1 MNQKNVGLNT
11 ILNHPR
17 KVVMPS
23 GNEPLLSPIYQ
34 TSKFV
39 MSPDHS
45 FHDQFIY
52 TRISNPTLK
61 ELENHLADITK
72 KEECQVFASG
82 ISAITIS
89 MLALLKK
96 GDHVISFK
104 ESYKPT
110 RLFIRDVLPRYGI
123 ETSLISLN
131 DFNMLEK
138 IIQPGVTKIIHF
150 ESPTNPNLKIADIDK
165 LIEFAKRHQILLS
178 MDGTFAGLHQHH
190 YSSINLIIHSLTKFA
205 NGHGD
210 VMAGAVMSSAQIMKS
225 IRSMAIFMGST
236 LDPHAAFLISRGL
249 KTYLLRY
256 ERQTKTAEK
265 VAIFLS
271 QHPKI
276 KKVYYPGL
284 KNHENYELAQKQMV
298 HMGSMISFVLDSK
311 GMDAKKFSH
320 ELKLIQFSVS
330 LGATE
335 SIICPSLYFF
345 GDDLSE
351 KEREELDLNP
361 FSLRLSIGLE
371 DEEDIIN
378 DLKRVLDIA

>member
-1 MNQKNVGLNT
+1 MSHKNVGLNT
-11 ILNHPR
+11 ILNHPP

-39 MSPDHS
+39 MSPEHP
-45 FHDQFIY
+45 FNDQFIY

-61 ELENHLADITK
+61 ELENHLALITK

-82 ISAITIS
+82 ISAITIT

-110 RLFIRDVLPRYGI
+110 RLFFRDVLPRYGI

-138 IIQPGVTKIIHF
+138 EIKPGVTKVIHF
-150 ESPTNPNLKIADIDK
+150 ESPTNPNLKIADIDI
-165 LIEFAKRHQILLS
+165 LIEISKRHNILLS

-190 YSSINLIIHSLTKFA
+190 HSSIDIMIHSLTKFA

-210 VMAGAVMSSAQIMKS
+210 VMAGAVMTSSLLLKR

-236 LDPHAAFLISRGL
+236 LDPHAAFLVSRGL
-249 KTYLLRY
+249 KTYLLRF
-256 ERQTKTAEK
+256 EKQTKTAEK

-284 KNHENYELAQKQMV
+284 KTHENYELAQKQML

-311 GMDAKKFSH
+311 KIDAKKFSH
-320 ELKLIQFSVS
+320 ELSLIQFSVS